1 MQMTNPYRYAQ
12 AAALLA
18 GAMLAGSAFAQA
30 SASSNAVASPTLTA
44 VKARG
49 TLACGVIGS
58 SPGFSLPDGQG
69 VMRGIDADA
78 CRAVAAAVF
87 GDAGKVK
94 WVSLTAQ
101 QRLTALQS
109 GEVDV
114 VFGNLTW
121 TMSRETRQGVQFAAI
136 TYYDG
141 AGFLLPRQLNV
152 ASATKLRGASVC
164 MLAGPAEVTSQDY
177 FGRLKL
183 TIKPVVFSDGEELR
197 KAFIAK
203 RCDVYMSDSSS
214 LANFKASLGT
224 AGDRYLLLP
233 EVISKEPLGGAVR
246 KGDDRWLDIVR
257 YAHFAMVTAEELG
270 ITAENVKSMGASN
283 DPAVKRLLGI
293 EGELGSSMGLDNKWA
308 VNIIASVGN
317 YGEMWTRSFAATGLP
332 RGLNRLWSAG
342 GLQYAPPLR

>member
-1 MQMTNPYRYAQ
+1 VLLVGVLIANT
-12 AAALLA
+12 ALGQTPA
-18 GAMLAGSAFAQA
+18 A
-30 SASSNAVASPTLTA
+30 SASVASPTLAA

-49 TLACGVIGS
+49 ALTCGVIGS
-58 SPGFSLPDGQG
+58 SPGFSLPDAQG

-78 CRAVAAAVF
+78 CRAIAAAVF
-87 GDAGKVK
+87 GDANRVK

-101 QRLTALQS
+101 QRLTALQA

-114 VFGNLTW
+114 VFANLTW
-121 TMSRETRQGVQFAAI
+121 TMSRETRQGVQFASI

-141 AGFLLPRQLNV
+141 AGFLLPKEFHV
-152 ASATKLRGASVC
+152 TSATKLRGASVC

-177 FGRLKL
+177 FGRLKI
-183 TIKPVVFSDGEELR
+183 TIRPVVFSDGEELR

-214 LANFKASLGT
+214 LANFKASLGA
-224 AGDRYLLLP
+224 AGDKYMLLP

-257 YAHFAMVTAEELG
+257 YADFAMVAAEELG
-270 ITAENVKSMGASN
+270 ITAANIKTFSSSN
-283 DPAVKRLLGI
+283 DPAVKRLLGS
-293 EGELGSSMGLDNKWA
+293 EGELGASMGLDNKWA
-308 VNIIASVGN
+308 FNIISAVGN
-317 YGEMWTRSFAATGLP
+317 YGEMWTRNFAATGLP

>member
-1 MQMTNPYRYAQ
+1 MTNASRPMAG
-12 AAALLA
+12 ALLLLGLLIANAALGQTPA
-18 GAMLAGSAFAQA
+18 A
-30 SASSNAVASPTLTA
+30 SASVASPTLAA

-49 TLACGVIGS
+49 TLTCGVIGS
-58 SPGFSLPDGQG
+58 SPGFSLPDAQG

-78 CRAVAAAVF
+78 CRAIAAAVF
-87 GDAGKVK
+87 GDASKVK

-121 TMSRETRQGVQFAAI
+121 TMSRETRQGVQFAGI

-141 AGFLLPRQLNV
+141 AGFLLPKQLNV
-152 ASATKLRGASVC
+152 TSATKLKGASVC

-177 FGRLKL
+177 FGRLKI

-197 KAFIAK
+197 KAFVAK

-214 LANFKASLGT
+214 LANFKASLGA
-224 AGDRYLLLP
+224 AGDKYVLLP

-257 YAHFAMVTAEELG
+257 YSHFAMVAAEELG
-270 ITAENVKSMGASN
+270 ITAENLKTFSSST
-283 DPAVKRLLGI
+283 DPAVKRLLGT
-293 EGELGSSMGLDNKWA
+293 EGELGASMGLDNKWA
-308 VNIIASVGN
+308 VNIISAVGN

-342 GLQYAPPLR
+342 GLQYAPPMR